1 MNTIFKALLAGFLFL
16 GTWLCIYGFQS
27 QKLVKISTLTSALIG
42 LACAATFVYFAFID
56 IKKQ

>member
-1 MNTIFKALLAGFLFL
+1 MNTIFKALLAGLLFL

-27 QKLVKISTLTSALIG
+27 EKLVKISTLTSALIA

>member
-1 MNTIFKALLAGFLFL
+1 MNRIFKALLAALLFL

-27 QKLVKISTLTSALIG
+27 QKLVKISSLTSALIG
-42 LACAATFVYFAFID
+42 LVCAATFVYFAFID